1 VRVRDDDLD
10 APQLNVNAGE
20 MTTVGSYVDSTYRPT
35 EVRAVRTELS
45 TLASLY
51 F

>member
-20 MTTVGSYVDSTYRPT
+20 MTTVGSYVDRSYCPM
-35 EVRAVRTELS
+35 EVRAVRIELS
-45 TLASLY
+45 TLASQY